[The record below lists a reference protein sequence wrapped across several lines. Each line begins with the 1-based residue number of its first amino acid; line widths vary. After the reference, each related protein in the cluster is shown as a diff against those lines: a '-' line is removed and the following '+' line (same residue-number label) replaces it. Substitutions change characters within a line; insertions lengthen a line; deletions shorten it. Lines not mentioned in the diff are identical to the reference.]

1 MKLGILTNVVCN
13 LTLDEALD
21 YFKKLGLDAVEI
33 GCGGTPGIH
42 HCDPDVLLHDEEKF
56 EAFRRSIQAS
66 GLTISA
72 LSCHGNPVHPI
83 PEIAQRYDH
92 IMRNAVLM
100 AEKMG
105 VDTICC
111 FSGCPGSEENAKYP
125 HWTTTVWPFDAVAAN
140 HYQWKKVLIPY
151 WKAFTAFARE
161 HHVTKIAIEMHPGF
175 CVYNPE
181 MPIKKPPALP
191 ATP

>member
-72 LSCHGNPVHPI
+72 FSCHGNPVHPI

-105 VDTICC
+105 VEAVQPDPPDPHQLPHPPPRDHPQTIRR
-111 FSGCPGSEENAKYP
+111 SRKALSTLGSS
-125 HWTTTVWPFDAVAAN
+125 
-140 HYQWKKVLIPY
+140 
-151 WKAFTAFARE
+151 
-161 HHVTKIAIEMHPGF
+161 
-175 CVYNPE
+175 
-181 MPIKKPPALP
+181 PPASSTGTALRRI
-191 ATP
+191 AGSLIWR